1 VTGRGWP
8 YDRVTFQ
15 VASDGHAPA
24 PDRRF
29 RAPFRSR
36 TEGRPLPR
44 PALRS
49 RGGIRLP
56 ALLTLVLGA
65 VLVLGLTAAPEEITA
80 DAEEA
85 LAVVGERLA
94 MSAPSSGG
102 AASATSAA
110 WSGDDPTASGDDGR
124 EDRAEAADE
133 VGATDAPTAVFAQ
146 VDDLALRLPSHQVV
160 VHGFHE
166 ASNRT
171 SLAMTP
177 VGDEAR
183 VLPSRGRPAPATSA
197 VDIVLVDDEP
207 VRSPVTGTVEVAES
221 FHVYGK
227 HADRRIVLVP
237 DDAPEVRVVVLHV
250 TGVAVAAGDRVE
262 AGVSV
267 LAESARRFPFRSQ
280 IDDET
285 APDAWPHVHYEVRP
299 PDEG

>member
-1 VTGRGWP
+1 
-8 YDRVTFQ
+8 
-15 VASDGHAPA
+15 
-24 PDRRF
+24 
-29 RAPFRSR
+29 
-36 TEGRPLPR
+36 
-44 PALRS
+44 
-49 RGGIRLP
+49 LP

-65 VLVLGLTAAPEEITA
+65 LLVLGLAAAPEEVAT
-80 DAEEA
+80 DAEQT
-85 LAVVGERLA
+85 LAMVGERLA
-94 MSAPSSGG
+94 MGARGGDGIASVGGHAP
-102 AASATSAA
+102 AATAAA
-110 WSGDDPTASGDDGR
+110 WSGPEEDDAG
-124 EDRAEAADE
+124 AQAAD
-133 VGATDAPTAVFAQ
+133 GPDAGEQVDPADRTEVFAQ
-146 VDDLALRLPSHQVV
+146 IGDLALRLPSDAVV

-171 SLAMTP
+171 SFAMTP
-177 VGDEAR
+177 VGDEPR

-227 HADRRIVLVP
+227 HPDRRIVLVP
-237 DDAPEVRVVVLHV
+237 DDAPELRVVVLHV
-250 TGVAVAAGDRVE
+250 TGVAVTAGDRVE

-299 PDEG
+299 ADEA